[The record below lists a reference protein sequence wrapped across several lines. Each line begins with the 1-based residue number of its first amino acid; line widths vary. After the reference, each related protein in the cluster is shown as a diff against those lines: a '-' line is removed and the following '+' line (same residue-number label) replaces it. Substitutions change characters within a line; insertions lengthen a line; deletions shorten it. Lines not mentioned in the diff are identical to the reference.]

1 MASISRCD
9 TFKWKLKKP
18 HLIGLFYHHIQLVH
32 LYTLHHVGKKKNL
45 MGNQFNIKTF
55 KYNTNMYKSSRS
67 ATDLQLIQPLHLLLS
82 NRVEYTIR
90 SVLNISNS
98 VTL

>member
-1 MASISRCD
+1 MEIKKASLNWFVLSSHPAC
-9 TFKWKLKKP
+9 P
-18 HLIGLFYHHIQLVH
+18 LIHAPPCW
-32 LYTLHHVGKKKNL
+32 KKKNL